1 MGDTPTIAII
11 GAGAGGL
18 VMGIRLKR
26 AGIDSFTIFEKSDG
40 VGGTWRDNSYPGAAC
55 DIQSHMYS
63 FSFELNPNWS
73 RPYGTQP
80 EILAY
85 FEHCADKYDLRPHLR
100 CNTAISEARWDG
112 DACCWHLRAED
123 GSEHMADVLVSA
135 LGMLNV
141 PNYPAIPGIEDFE
154 GALFHSA
161 RWDHGVDLEGKRIGS
176 IGTGASS
183 VQFLPEV
190 AKVAGQLHVFQ
201 RSPTWVMPK
210 VDDEFTEAER
220 TAFARRGRARLHR
233 WKIFARYE
241 RMTSFRVAD
250 ETTAER
256 EAIARAH
263 LDRVI
268 SDTNLRKKL
277 TPDFP
282 IGCKRL
288 LLTNDYFPI
297 YNRANVELVTSPI
310 SRITPG
316 GVVTEDG
323 TERGIDVLILG
334 TGFKAADHL
343 GAVDI
348 YGDSGRRLADQ
359 WADGAEAHLGITVKG
374 FPNLFMLYGPNT
386 NQGGNSIIFIHESQ
400 VHYIMGAIRALRRK
414 RGALAVKA
422 SVQDAYNAKIQRAMA
437 GTVWDGGCTNYFR
450 GPSGKITTQFPYPAR
465 QYWAWTRRFKGS
477 DFTFTPSE
485 TRALQPTRV

>member
-1 MGDTPTIAII
+1 MGDTPTVAII

-18 VMGIRLKR
+18 LMGIRLKR
-26 AGIDSFTIFEKSDG
+26 AGFDRFTIFERSDG

-63 FSFELNPNWS
+63 YSFELNPNWS

-80 EILAY
+80 ELLAY
-85 FEHCADKYDLRPHLR
+85 FEHCADKYGLRSHLR
-100 CNTAISEARWDG
+100 CNMGIAEARWDA
-112 DACCWHLRAED
+112 DACCWHLTAED
-123 GSEHMADVLVSA
+123 GSGHTADVLVSA

-141 PNYPAIPGIEDFE
+141 PNYPAIPGLDDFE
-154 GALFHSA
+154 GTLFHSA
-161 RWDHGVDLEGKRIGS
+161 RWDHRVDLEGKRIGS

-183 VQFLPEV
+183 VQFLPEL
-190 AKVAGQLHVFQ
+190 AKVADHLHVFQ

-210 VDDEFTEAER
+210 VDEPFTEDDRAD
-220 TAFARRGRARLHR
+220 FARLGRARLHR
-233 WKIFARYE
+233 WKIFTRYE

-250 ETTAER
+250 ETTSER
-256 EAIARAH
+256 ESIALAH

-268 SDTNLRKKL
+268 LDRDLREQL
-277 TPDFP
+277 TPHFP

-288 LLTNDYFPI
+288 LLTNDYLPI
-297 YNRANVELVTSPI
+297 YNQANVELVTSPI
-310 SRITPG
+310 SRVTPT
-316 GVVTEDG
+316 GVDTEDG
-323 TERGIDVLILG
+323 SERDLDVLILG

-343 GAVDI
+343 GAIDV
-348 YGDSGRRLADQ
+348 YGDSGRRLHDQ

-400 VHYIMGAIRALRRK
+400 VHYIMGAIRRLSRH
-414 RGALAVKA
+414 RGALAVKEA
-422 SVQDAYNAKIQRAMA
+422 RQDAYNAKIQRAMA

-465 QYWAWTRRFKGS
+465 RYWAWTRHFRAG
-477 DFTFTPSE
+477 DFTFTRKESGHPE
-485 TRALQPTRV
+485 PVHH

>member
-1 MGDTPTIAII
+1 MGDSPTIAII

-18 VMGIRLKR
+18 LMGIRLKR
-26 AGIDSFTIFEKSDG
+26 AGIDSFTIFERSDG
-40 VGGTWRDNSYPGAAC
+40 VGGTWRDNAYPGAAC

-63 FSFELNPNWS
+63 YSFELNPNWS

-80 EILAY
+80 ELLAY
-85 FEHCADKYDLRPHLR
+85 FEHCADKYHLRPHLR
-100 CNTAISEARWDG
+100 CNLGIAEARWDDDG
-112 DACCWHLRAED
+112 CHWNLTAED
-123 GSEHMADVLVSA
+123 GSTHEADILVSA
-135 LGMLNV
+135 LGMLNA
-141 PNYPAIPGIEDFE
+141 PNYSDIPGLEDFR
-154 GALFHSA
+154 GSCFHSA
-161 RWDHGVDLEGKRIGS
+161 RWDHGIDLQGKRIGS

-190 AKVAGQLHVFQ
+190 AKVAKRLHIFQ
-201 RSPTWVMPK
+201 RSPVWVMPK
-210 VDDEFTEAER
+210 VDDEFTEEER
-220 TAFARRGRARLHR
+220 ADFARLGRARLHR

-250 ETTAER
+250 KTTSER
-256 EAIARAH
+256 ESIARAH
-263 LDRVI
+263 LARVI
-268 SDTNLRKKL
+268 PDEDLRKRL

-288 LLTNDYFPI
+288 LLTNDYLPI
-297 YNRANVELVTSPI
+297 FNRDNVELVTSRI
-310 SRITPG
+310 SRVTPN
-316 GVVTEDG
+316 GVRTEDG
-323 TERGIDVLILG
+323 REREIDVLILG
-334 TGFKAADHL
+334 TGFKASEHL

-348 YGDSGRRLADQ
+348 YGESGRRLADQ

-400 VHYIMGAIRALRRK
+400 VHYIMQAVRRLRRK
-414 RGALAVKA
+414 RGALTVKGP
-422 SVQDAYNAKIQRAMA
+422 VQDAYNAKIQKAMA

-465 QYWAWTRRFKGS
+465 QYWAWTRRFKAN
-477 DFTFTPSE
+477 DFEFVSKQVPEHEPS
-485 TRALQPTRV
+485 RR